1 MSVFGN
7 IIGVVT
13 MFCVSA
19 SVLVP
24 RCCSLRYFAA
34 SCALSLCCMCCPCA
48 YLLWNGVGLY
58 FLLGSLIPSHLSLM
72 SSSLES
78 DSIILVFCVFPTFY
92 KLLIQL

>member
-7 IIGVVT
+7 IFGVVI
-13 MFCVSA
+13 MFCGCA

-24 RCCSLRYFAA
+24 HCRSLKYFAA

-48 YLLWNGVGLY
+48 FLLWNGVGLY
-58 FLLGSLIPSHLSLM
+58 FLLSSLIPSHLSLM

-78 DSIILVFCVFPTFY
+78 YSIILHVLSS
-92 KLLIQL
+92 LLFFMNC